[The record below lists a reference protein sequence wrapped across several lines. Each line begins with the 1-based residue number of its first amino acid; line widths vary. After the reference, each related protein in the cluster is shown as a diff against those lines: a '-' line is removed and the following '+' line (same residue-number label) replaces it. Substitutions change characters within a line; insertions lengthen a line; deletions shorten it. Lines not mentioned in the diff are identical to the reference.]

1 MTSSRAEAA
10 YQRSLAAF
18 KNPTLDMLHGR
29 YAPFVVA
36 VLSLVFTPD
45 RQAVPVADAHAEVGE
60 ATEALLS

>member
-45 RQAVPVADAHAEVGE
+45 RVLEED
-60 ATEALLS
+60 L